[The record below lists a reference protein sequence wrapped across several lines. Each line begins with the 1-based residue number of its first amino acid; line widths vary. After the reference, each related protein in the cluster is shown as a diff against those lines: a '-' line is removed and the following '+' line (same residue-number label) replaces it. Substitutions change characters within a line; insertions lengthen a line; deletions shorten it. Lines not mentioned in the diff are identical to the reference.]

1 MTGPR
6 AGAPGRAQPGIPG
19 CGGAE
24 LGLLGAALGS
34 ESAALAGL
42 GIAAGGL
49 SDAVACGAAVG
60 ARVGSAV
67 AAGALTR
74 GPAGTVCALALSVEA
89 TRNAREEMI
98 LKTIFI
104 W

>member
-24 LGLLGAALGS
+24 PGLLGAALGS
-34 ESAALAGL
+34 EYAAWAGL
-42 GIAAGGL
+42 DMAAGGL
-49 SDAVACGAAVG
+49 SDAAACGAAAGVM
-60 ARVGSAV
+60 VGSA
-67 AAGALTR
+67 AAETLTR
-74 GPAGTVCALALSVEA
+74 GPAGTGCALAPSVEA

-104 W
+104 